1 MPREGRCPME
11 TELKEC
17 RDKIKKRN
25 IPKTGKLV
33 KWKELTR

>member
-1 MPREGRCPME
+1 ME

-25 IPKTGKLV
+25 TPKTGKLGEV
-33 KWKELTR
+33 GGAEERTLVENR